1 MGRVKL
7 VFVMSLVMVLFLIGA
22 NSTSAQPVS
31 VVLNGNVQ
39 TYDQAPVVENGR
51 VLVPMRGIFES
62 LGANVAYNN
71 TTKKI
76 TATRGTQTVELT
88 LGSRQAFING
98 QSHQLDVAA
107 KAVNGRT
114 IVPLR
119 FVGEAL
125 GANVRWDN
133 ISKTVYISS
142 DSSVKPV
149 DPTRQALLQRLAP
162 YQVIGDVNQIS
173 NIELEIFI
181 LTNEERQKHNRSP
194 LALDVELSNVA
205 RIKSKDM
212 HDVGY
217 FAHNSPTYGTPFE
230 MMDRF
235 NISYRAAGENI
246 AAGYTGADQV
256 TNGWI
261 NSPGHHRN
269 MINDRF
275 HRIGIGYYSGNKGY
289 SRYYTQMFA
298 GN

>member
-7 VFVMSLVMVLFLIGA
+7 MFVMSLVMVLFLIGA

-39 TYDQAPVVENGR
+39 VYDQQPVVENGR

-142 DSSVKPV
+142 GSSAKPV

-173 NIELEIFI
+173 NTELEIFI

-235 NISYRAAGENI
+235 NISYRTAGENI
-246 AAGYTGADQV
+246 AAGYTDAEQV

-275 HRIGIGYYSGNKGY
+275 HRIGIGYHSGTKGY